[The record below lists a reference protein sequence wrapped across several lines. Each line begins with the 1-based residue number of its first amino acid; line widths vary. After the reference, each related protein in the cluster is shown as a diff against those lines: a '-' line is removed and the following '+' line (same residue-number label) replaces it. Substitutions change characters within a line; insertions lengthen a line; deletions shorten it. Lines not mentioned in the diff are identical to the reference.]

1 MVNAVGLMLGLYAR
15 ARTGRA
21 QYVESTMIAANAY
34 ANAGDFFSHEGKPP
48 RAVPDPDGFGPGA
61 LYRLYRA
68 RGGWVFLA
76 CPFEEEWTALCE
88 TIERPDL
95 LEDPRFATAETRA
108 EHDDAL
114 GAELARRFA
123 TRPPLEWEKLLTDAD
138 VACVKAED
146 RGMYF
151 FFNEDPHV
159 RENRLLVEVEATRHG
174 RFWRYAPVVDFSAAS
189 GRAGPAPLRGEH
201 TRPVLRELGYAETQI
216 LDFRERGIADW
227 EEA

>member
-1 MVNAVGLMLGLYAR
+1 MGG
-15 ARTGRA
+15 GRA
-21 QYVESTMIAANAY
+21 AVLGEDERAFLEAQRVARLATTDAAGAPHVVPVCFAVQGVSAYIAIDRKPKSGRPLKRLRNIAENPNVTLTADHY
-34 ANAGDFFSHEGKPP
+34 DDDDWSRLRWVMVRGHAEILEG
-48 RAVPDPDGFGPGA
+48 G
-61 LYRLYRA
+61 
-68 RGGWVFLA
+68 
-76 CPFEEEWTALCE
+76 
-88 TIERPDL
+88 
-95 LEDPRFATAETRA
+95 A
-108 EHDDAL
+108 EHDDAR